1 MRDDI
6 KRKLDPN
13 KSPGR
18 DRISI
23 RMLKM
28 SSDAIIKPL
37 RNFQKLLKMWT
48 IPDGWIKGNI
58 VPTFKKASNKTS
70 NTIVQLLY
78 FQCATR
84 FLMNHDNMFK
94 YFLGNNL
101 VSPKQS
107 RFRSA
112 ESCINQFL

>member
-18 DRISI
+18 DRSSI

-48 IPDGWIKGNI
+48 IPDSWIKGNI
-58 VPTFKKASNKTS
+58 VPIFKKGVKQNIKHYRPAS
-70 NTIVQLLY
+70 LLPMCY
-78 FQCATR
+78 KVF
-84 FLMNHDNMFK
+84 NE
-94 YFLGNNL
+94 
-101 VSPKQS
+101 S
-107 RFRSA
+107 R
-112 ESCINQFL
+112 